1 TPPRLETRYLD
12 EAADDLDDA
21 LARAEAAR
29 ADRHAVSI
37 GLLGNAAE
45 VLPRLVELDAPADI
59 VTDQTPAHDPL
70 SYIPAG
76 LTPAE
81 AADLRRRDP
90 DGYTARARE
99 SMARHCAAMVAFA
112 DQGAEVFDYG
122 NSLRR
127 EAELGG
133 FERAFDYPG
142 FLPAYIRPL
151 FCQGK
156 RHIGGS
162 RRSV

>member
-59 VTDQTPAHDPL
+59 VTGAPPPPLSLGRLATPAEALPRLVELDAPADIVTDQTPAHDPL

-76 LTPAE
+76 L
-81 AADLRRRDP
+81 
-90 DGYTARARE
+90 
-99 SMARHCAAMVAFA
+99 
-112 DQGAEVFDYG
+112 
-122 NSLRR
+122 SL
-127 EAELGG
+127 
-133 FERAFDYPG
+133 
-142 FLPAYIRPL
+142 
-151 FCQGK
+151 
-156 RHIGGS
+156 S
-162 RRSV
+162 